1 MADAL
6 PMNQHSFFEKYGVS
20 HEVEGNRPL
29 LVSDQNDIWYVDSG
43 YVDVFA
49 VTLGLEKGG
58 TRNKRRYLFSLDA
71 GALLFG
77 FEDYAGAE
85 QTGLLLTAS
94 MGTKVFQM
102 NRERF
107 MSHRMEFNL
116 DNKQLAPL
124 IDQWV
129 GCWSAALSVRGAPLE
144 FELLEPG
151 VRRELTADHN
161 WRSLQTVWF
170 KVREGTVYWVSEH
183 PITAEEPCYIPLNS
197 SSWLETKQAAE
208 TEMRSTVNWLESDQ
222 PLQGLYA
229 FHQLVAS
236 RLNVLLMKERLQE
249 HERLILRT
257 EHDDSLMDH
266 ALKRLLAVTG
276 RDQQQEVV
284 FNSADPLF
292 MASRIVGE
300 YASIAIKPVVRKLK
314 TNSQRSPIQEIAEA
328 SGVRSRQ
335 VILKGDWWKE
345 DNGPLLAFME
355 QSREPVALIPAS
367 AGSYTWNNPH
377 TGEKG
382 MIDSDMAAR
391 MEPVAYMFYRTFP
404 ARMLGVKD
412 ILQFGAHHSIR
423 RDLIMILLM
432 GVLAG
437 LLGIMMPVA
446 TGILVD
452 TVIPESYRGPLVQMG
467 LILISAVLSIAL
479 FRLTSSLA
487 SMRME
492 GRVESSVQAAIWDRL
507 LNLPVSFFR
516 NYTAGDLA
524 SRASS
529 INTIRQLLS
538 GAVLGSLL
546 TGVFSVFQYVLLFRY
561 SPSLAL
567 VAGVLVL
574 ISMSFTVG
582 IGLLQIR
589 YQRRLLDIQ
598 GRISGTVLQLL
609 NGISK
614 FRMAAAE
621 NRAFFLWARAFA
633 EQKKLSFKVRMLD
646 NYSSVFQ
653 SFFPLVTSMV
663 LFYLVV
669 SSNSELSA
677 GQFIAFFAAFSSFLM
692 AMLGMASA
700 LLSVVNIVPLYER
713 AKPILKTLPELHDQL
728 EDPGEVSGAIEIRH
742 IQFRYEED
750 QPLVLNDLSM
760 NIKAG
765 QYVAFVGASGCG
777 KSTLMRLLLGF
788 EQPQGGSV
796 YFDGQ
801 DLRSLDVGLLRSQFG
816 VVLQNSKLMSG
827 DIFTNIIGTS
837 NLSLQDAWEA
847 AEMAGFDE
855 DIRSMP
861 MAMHTVI
868 SEGGGTLSGGQRQ
881 RLMIARA
888 IAKRPKILF
897 FDEATSALD
906 NRTQSIV
913 SQSLTKLQ
921 VTRIVIAH
929 RLSTITQADHIY
941 VFDKGQIIQSG
952 TYEELLQQRGLFAE
966 LASRQLA

>member
-1 MADAL
+1 MAEAVQGGL
-6 PMNQHSFFEKYGVS
+6 HSFFEGCGNC
-20 HEVEGNRPL
+20 HEVEGNRPIL
-29 LVSDQNDIWYVDSG
+29 ITDQNDVWYVDSG
-43 YVDVFA
+43 YADVFA
-49 VTLGLEKGG
+49 VTLELEKGG
-58 TRNKRRYLFSLDA
+58 TRNKRRYLFSLEE

-77 FEDYAGAE
+77 FEDFAGE
-85 QTGLLLTAS
+85 ERTGLLVTAAV
-94 MGTKVFQM
+94 GTKVYQM
-102 NRERF
+102 SRKQFVSRRSEYKL
-107 MSHRMEFNL
+107 SDE
-116 DNKQLAPL
+116 QLAPL

-129 GCWSAALSVRGAPLE
+129 GCWSAALSVRNSPPE
-144 FELLEPG
+144 FELLEPSEQ
-151 VRRELTADHN
+151 RELAPDQT
-161 WRSLQTVWF
+161 WRSLQTVWV
-170 KVREGTVYWVSEH
+170 KIREGAVYWLSEH
-183 PITAEEPCYIPLNS
+183 AITAQEPHYIPVTS

-208 TEMRSTVNWLESDQ
+208 LELLSTSNWLHKDQ
-222 PLQGLYA
+222 QLQGLYS
-229 FHQLVAS
+229 FHQLIAS
-236 RLNVLLMKERLQE
+236 RLAGLLKKERVQE
-249 HERLILRT
+249 HERLLRRT

-276 RDQQQEVV
+276 PKDQQGAV
-284 FNSADPLF
+284 FHSADPLF
-292 MASRIVGE
+292 MACRVVGE
-300 YASIAIKPVVRKLK
+300 YASIVIKPVGRKLK
-314 TNSQRSPIQEIAEA
+314 KHSQRSPIQEIAEA
-328 SGVRSRQ
+328 SGVRSRK
-335 VILKGDWWKE
+335 VVLKGEWWKE
-345 DNGPLLAFME
+345 DNGPLVAFME
-355 QSREPVALIPAS
+355 LSREPVALIPAS
-367 AGSYTWNNPH
+367 TGSYTWENPLS
-377 TGEKG
+377 GEKG
-382 MIDSDMAAR
+382 SVHAEMAAGL
-391 MEPVAYMFYRTFP
+391 EPMAYMFYRTFP
-404 ARMLGVKD
+404 ARALGVKD
-412 ILQFGAHHSIR
+412 ILQFGMHHSIR
-423 RDLIMILLM
+423 RDLIMVLAM
-432 GVLAG
+432 GAAAG
-437 LLGIMMPVA
+437 LLGIMLPVA

-452 TVIPESYRGPLVQMG
+452 TIIPESYRGPLVQMA
-467 LILISAVLSIAL
+467 LILVSAVLSIAL
-479 FRLTSSLA
+479 FRLAGSLA

-516 NYTAGDLA
+516 SYTAGDLA

-538 GAVLGSLL
+538 GAALGSLL
-546 TGVFSVFQYVLLFRY
+546 TGVFSIFQYALLFRY

-567 VAGVLVL
+567 VAGGLVL

-653 SFFPLVTSMV
+653 SFFPLVCSIV
-663 LFYLVV
+663 LFYMVA
-669 SSNSELSA
+669 SSHSALSA
-677 GQFIAFFAAFSSFLM
+677 GQFIAFFSAFSSFLM
-692 AMLGMASA
+692 AMLAMASA
-700 LLSVVNIVPLYER
+700 LLSVVHIVPLYER

-742 IQFRYEED
+742 IQFRYAED
-750 QPLVLNDLSM
+750 QPLVLKDLSM

-788 EQPQGGSV
+788 EQPQSGSV

-837 NLSLQDAWEA
+837 DLTLQDAWEA
-847 AEMAGFDE
+847 AAMAGFDE

-929 RLSTITQADHIY
+929 RLSTITEADHIY
-941 VFDKGQIIQSG
+941 VFDKGRIIQSG
-952 TYEELLQQRGLFAE
+952 TYEELLQQQGLFAE